1 MDNSIPAY
9 SLFEGTFI
17 TAAPVLDRSVNIL
30 MFRDP
35 DNKEYNLLINRT
47 LLEEEETIDAFCEAQ
62 LETLR
67 NTLPGFQ
74 TEGKLLKH
82 EIGPAK
88 LQVIQ
93 LANRY
98 LKDGKNIRQVQSVM
112 QLPQHNLA
120 NPSGRG
126 LIIFTLHTEEEF
138 TEYQRKHYVQVL
150 NSFNPHMSAQ
160 GQ

>member
-1 MDNSIPAY
+1 MENVIPTY
-9 SLFEGTFI
+9 SLFEGSFI

-35 DNKEYNLLINRT
+35 DDKEYNLLINRT
-47 LLEEEETIDAFCEAQ
+47 LLDEDQTIDTFCETQ
-62 LETLR
+62 IENLR

-74 TEGKLLKH
+74 VEGKLLKN

-88 LQVIQ
+88 LVVIQ

-98 LKDGKNIRQVQSVM
+98 LQDGKTIRQVQSVM
-112 QLPQHNLA
+112 KLPMHNQA

-126 LIIFTLHTEEEF
+126 VIIFTLHVEDEF
-138 TEYQRKHYVQVL
+138 TEFQRKHYVQVL
-150 NSFNPHMSAQ
+150 NSFNPEMSVS
-160 GQ
+160 GR